1 MEKRFSKVQN
11 ITLLISVIPTGVF
24 LFNYTQNAYDPYP
37 TLFLT
42 QFSAKTALLFLLVSL
57 TCTPLR
63 NILGMSAW
71 LKVRKT
77 SGLAAFYYALL
88 HTFTFIVLD
97 YQLNPN
103 WLIPE
108 FRDKPY
114 LLLGLAALVL
124 LIPLA
129 LTSGERIQAR
139 LGKIWKHIHRL
150 VYLIGL
156 LILAHQYFAIKGDK
170 SSAVLYIIVY
180 GILMMLRL
188 PFIRDTLK
196 IKPCTICQTINQ
208 WLIS

>member
-1 MEKRFSKVQN
+1 MGKRFSRVQI
-11 ITLLISVIPTGVF
+11 ITLLIPIIPAGVF
-24 LFNYTQNAYDPYP
+24 LFNYTQHTYDPYP

-42 QFSAKTALLFLLVSL
+42 QFSAKTALLFLLASL

-77 SGLAAFYYALL
+77 TGLAAFYYALL
-88 HTFTFIVLD
+88 HAFTFIVLD
-97 YQLNPN
+97 YQLNLN

-108 FRDKPY
+108 FRNKPY
-114 LLLGLAALVL
+114 LLLGLAALLL

-129 LTSGERIQAR
+129 LTSPERVQVR
-139 LGKIWKHIHRL
+139 LGKTWKRIHQL

-156 LILAHQYFAIKGDK
+156 LVLVHQYFAIKGDK
-170 SSAVLYIIVY
+170 SSAVFYIIIY
-180 GILMMLRL
+180 GVLMLLRL
-188 PFIRDTLK
+188 PFIKDNFRIRNCK
-196 IKPCTICQTINQ
+196 ICQTINQ

>member
-1 MEKRFSKVQN
+1 MKKRFSKVHL
-11 ITLLISVIPTGVF
+11 ITLLISVVPAGVF
-24 LFNYTQNAYDPYP
+24 LFNYIRHAYDPYP

-42 QFSAKTALLFLLVSL
+42 QFSARTALLFLLVSL
-57 TCTPLR
+57 ACTPLR
-63 NILGMSAW
+63 NMLGMSAL
-71 LKVRKT
+71 LKVRKIT
-77 SGLAAFYYALL
+77 GLAAFYYALL

-97 YQLNPN
+97 YQLNLN

-129 LTSGERIQAR
+129 LTSGERVQVR
-139 LGKIWKHIHRL
+139 LGKIWKRIHRL

-156 LILAHQYFAIKGDK
+156 LVLVHQYFAIKGDK
-170 SSAVLYIIVY
+170 SSAVVYMMVY
-180 GILMMLRL
+180 GILMLLRL
-188 PFIRDTLK
+188 PLIRDTLK
-196 IKPCTICQTINQ
+196 IKSCTICHTINQ